1 MRQCLCIALLTL
13 ILTSAGLA
21 AEEPHDTIRESLVY
35 IRATALS
42 NEDHPGGQGRDIE
55 ARATGFF
62 IGSDGLILTNY
73 HILDQLRNAA
83 PSTIRFQV
91 SVREKSADAR
101 TALTV
106 DGNEISDLLLLKAV
120 PAADP
125 YTAVKLGSAYRHPEG
140 NRVFT
145 SGFPRDISYRKG
157 SGEIAARE
165 GPSGS
170 MWSIDDLRIRS
181 GQSGSPVYDAYGA
194 VIGVLKADDDSAVYM
209 IPIDA
214 ADSLIAQVRIRD
226 LTHRLEA
233 LEAAALRPMPDVLGV
248 WIPDGQDKPLG
259 ISVDDAICFLSGI
272 QGKFDHGKDE
282 IGVIVREGQYV
293 LIGDQGGSG
302 TIKATPLCL
311 SVR

>member
-1 MRQCLCIALLTL
+1 MRRLYLAVLALL
-13 ILTSAGLA
+13 LTGGGLG

-42 NEDHPGGQGRDIE
+42 NDKDPAGQGRDIE

-62 IGSDGLILTNY
+62 VSSDGLILTNY
-73 HILDQLRNAA
+73 HILDQLGYAV

-91 SVREKSADAR
+91 SVGEKSADAR

-120 PAADP
+120 PAVAP
-125 YTAVKLGSAYRHPEG
+125 YVTVTLGSAYRHPEG
-140 NRVFT
+140 DRVYT

-165 GPSGS
+165 GPGGAL
-170 MWSIDDLRIRS
+170 WSIDDLRIRS
-181 GQSGSPVYDAYGA
+181 GQSGSPVYDARGA

-214 ADSLIAQVRIRD
+214 ADGLIAQVRIRD
-226 LTHRLEA
+226 LTDRLET
-233 LEAAALRPMPDVLGV
+233 LEAAALRSVPDVIDV
-248 WIPDGQDKPLG
+248 WVPDGQDRPLG
-259 ISVDDAICFLSGI
+259 VSVDDAICFLSAV

-282 IGVIVREGQYV
+282 IGLIVRDGQYV

-311 SVR
+311 ALR